1 MRDGEILG
9 DQLALNDI
17 VVTRGAQARMIE
29 IAVSVDDHWVLDVK
43 ADGLIVATATGSTAY
58 NLSAGGPIVHPS
70 VDAFVLTPIAPHT
83 LTNRPLVLPETARI
97 VLTPRIVGGTDR
109 GGVRTVLWLG
119 DDELP
124 ADELDRIPFEHSQ
137 VDESLVFDARPASK
151 SQRSMLHT
159 RHAIGHGGRGQCP
172 RPVSRAKPV
181 PTDAAPAPAEALPD
195 RAQPLTEPAVRPCTM
210 YFWKISTSRT
220 AGSAPRNPVAAITE

>member
-1 MRDGEILG
+1 MTGGSPGAAPAKVYVEPTNACNLACATCVRHAWDEPEGFMEWGTFEAVVEGEGHLRPHDEALG
-9 DQLALNDI
+9 Q
-17 VVTRGAQARMIE
+17 
-29 IAVSVDDHWVLDVK
+29 H
-43 ADGLIVATATGSTAY
+43 
-58 NLSAGGPIVHPS
+58 
-70 VDAFVLTPIAPHT
+70 
-83 LTNRPLVLPETARI
+83 RPQ
-97 VLTPRIVGGTDR
+97 RIVGGTDR

-151 SQRSMLHT
+151 SQRSVLHT